1 MTEPDVTL
9 TDYGLA
15 ILCAILAHL
24 IFHRGKRASPY
35 RLWLAGFFLAA
46 GAAPLFGGTVHGF
59 FSDEASLGHRI
70 LWPAT
75 MLSIGVAA
83 LTAWA
88 VGARLLFSKTPRR
101 VIIGLAA
108 IQLVV
113 YATVVLVASQDFRL
127 AIGGYLPATLFLLVA
142 LLLAHR
148 KERARPLVFAAAG
161 LALTFVAA
169 AIQQLQIPLHPT
181 YFDHN
186 ALYHVVQAIALVM
199 FFVGARYLAGSGRSI
214 ESGSGSVA
222 TRK

>member
-24 IFHRGKRASPY
+24 IFHRGDRASPY
-35 RLWLAGFFLAA
+35 RLWLVAFFLAA

-88 VGARLLFSKTPRR
+88 VGARLLFSKTTQQ
-101 VIIGLAA
+101 VIVGLATV
-108 IQLVV
+108 QLMV
-113 YATVVLVASQDFRL
+113 YAAVVLVASQDFRL
-127 AIGGYLPATLFLLVA
+127 AIGDYLPATLFLLVA
-142 LLLAHR
+142 LLLANR
-148 KERARPLVFAAAG
+148 KERARPLVVAAAG

-169 AIQQLQIPLHPT
+169 AIQQLEIPLHPIHL
-181 YFDHN
+181 DHN
-186 ALYHVVQAIALVM
+186 ALYHVIQAVALLM
-199 FFVGARYLAGSGRSI
+199 FFVGARYLASR
-214 ESGSGSVA
+214 V
-222 TRK
+222 RVL